1 MTETIISVILRVGV
15 ALSIAVIA
23 FGVTLTF
30 VHHHDYF
37 SSRPALGQLIDARQ
51 NYTAS
56 LRDVLRGTR
65 ELRGQS
71 IIMLGVLVLIATPV
85 IRVAASIAIFAAER
99 DLAYITITSAVLL
112 LLILSFLIGAA
123 E

>member
-1 MTETIISVILRVGV
+1 MTETIISAILRIGV
-15 ALSIAVIA
+15 LLSIALIT
-23 FGVTLTF
+23 FGVTVTF

-37 SSRPALGQLIDARQ
+37 SSRPALGQLIDAHQ

-56 LRDVLRGTR
+56 LGAVLQGTR
-65 ELRGQS
+65 EMRGQS

-85 IRVAASIAIFAAER
+85 LRVAASIALFFAEHDAPYV
-99 DLAYITITSAVLL
+99 AITSVVLL
-112 LLILSFLIGAA
+112 LLLLSFMIGAA